1 LDSLFIV
8 ISYASF
14 LTLLLYVFVYRP
26 GGLKAEQRL
35 QCGMRFSLTLVRFGD
50 ADLALLK
57 YSNKTRR
64 ILIWGAIF

>member
-1 LDSLFIV
+1 
-8 ISYASF
+8 
-14 LTLLLYVFVYRP
+14 VFVYRP

-35 QCGMRFSLTLVRFGD
+35 QYGMRFSLALVRFGD